1 MKLLTGHYTIEE
13 AHELQEYLEQ
23 NGIAVYLEDEG
34 TRTSG
39 FKYSIFAAID
49 AQYEDAINLMN
60 NPDHVVSTE
69 IDLEHYHAYVASDE
83 GKDATRRLM
92 LDKVINFLFF
102 VVIFF
107 CAALYAIWK
116 YAQ

>member
-1 MKLLTGHYTIEE
+1 MKLLTGYYTIEE
-13 AHELQEYLEQ
+13 AHELQEYLEE

-60 NPDHVVSTE
+60 NPDHVVSNK
-69 IDLEHYHAYVASDE
+69 IDLEHYHSYVASNE
-83 GKDATRRLM
+83 GKDATRSLM
-92 LDKVINFLFF
+92 LDKVMNFLFF
-102 VVIFF
+102 VIIFF
-107 CAALYAIWK
+107 CAVFYAIWK
-116 YAQ
+116 YA